1 MRMWMVDPQ
10 TMCRK
15 HLMGEHVETHMYVG
29 GMLKGT
35 KMGGYIA
42 GNLLEPMSLKRRHDA
57 LAAEMVARGYKH
69 DSVMG
74 DNAYA
79 AALASLPEEFVIS
92 TVSEKDARAEL
103 HRRCPDCAARWQ
115 QVEQRNQDHA

>member
-1 MRMWMVDPQ
+1 MRMWMVDPR

-29 GMLKGT
+29 AMLKGT
-35 KMGGYIA
+35 KVSGYIA
-42 GNLLEPMSLKRRHDA
+42 GNLLEPLSLQRRHDE

-74 DNAYA
+74 PNAVT
-79 AALASLPEEFVIS
+79 AALASLPEAELIA
-92 TVSEKDARAEL
+92 TVSVADARAEL
-103 HRRCPDCAARWQ
+103 HRRCPDCLEKWRI
-115 QVEQRNQDHA
+115 VYPID